1 MTGPEASTESE
12 PVELGGRVHPDAKKL
27 RSDPEAGSRAGNPL
41 IDRIVADKIRF
52 KVSPPDELVDRAERF
67 HRLTLCCQDERR
79 GELAESYRSLGEP
92 ETMVVMLCNQRYLP
106 LLNRWLESCD
116 RRGIQPRER
125 TVVSALDDETLV
137 AARNLGLRSVP
148 ADPSRSDD
156 IAESE
161 KYGDR
166 GFAAVMLYKTLAVVD
181 ALTVAPRVLFQD
193 ADLIWLRDPV
203 TDLNRRSAADLH
215 FMFDGENAGHEPLF
229 VNSGF
234 FLATSTDVTRAVFD
248 TLLHNS
254 AYVLAHRSQQAP
266 LNQILGHF
274 LLHNV
279 LDLAILP
286 ESLYLNG
293 HLFNMK
299 SGLAPA
305 AREWARDG
313 VVVHYSWTGTLP
325 EKLDKLERFGLR

>member
-1 MTGPEASTESE
+1 MTGPGTSTESE
-12 PVELGGRVHPDAKKL
+12 PAELGGRVHPDATKL
-27 RSDPEAGSRAGNPL
+27 RSHRDAARRPGNPL
-41 IDRIVADKIRF
+41 IDRIVAGKIRF
-52 KVSPPDELVDRAERF
+52 KVSPPDSLVDRAERF
-67 HRLTLCCQDERR
+67 HRLTLSCQDERR
-79 GELAESYRSLGEP
+79 GELAEAYRSLGGP
-92 ETMVVMLCNQRYLP
+92 ETLVTMLCNQRYLP
-106 LLNRWLESCD
+106 LLNRWVESCE
-116 RRGIQPRER
+116 RRGIEPRGR
-125 TVVSALDDETLV
+125 TVVSTLDDETLV
-137 AARNLGLRSVP
+137 AARKLGLRSVP

-156 IAESE
+156 IPESE
-161 KYGDR
+161 KYGDG
-166 GFAAVMLYKTLAVVD
+166 GFASVMLYKTLAVVD

-193 ADLIWLRDPV
+193 VDVIWLRDPV
-203 TDLNRRSAADLH
+203 TDLDRRPAADLH
-215 FMFDGENAGHEPLF
+215 FMFDGWNAGHEPLF

-234 FLATSTDVTRAVFD
+234 FLAASTDVTRAVFD

-279 LDLAILP
+279 LDVAILP
-286 ESLYLNG
+286 ESVYLNG

-325 EKLDKLERFGLR
+325 EKLDKLERFELR

>member
-1 MTGPEASTESE
+1 MSSTESE
-12 PVELGGRVHPDAKKL
+12 PVELGGQVHPDAKKL
-27 RSDPEAGSRAGNPL
+27 RSDPGAGPRVGNPL
-41 IDRIVADKIRF
+41 INRIVAGTIRF
-52 KVSPPDELVDRAERF
+52 KMSPPDALFERAERF
-67 HRLTLCCQDERR
+67 HRLTRSCEDERR
-79 GELAESYRSLGEP
+79 GELAESHRSLGEP

-148 ADPSRSDD
+148 ADPTRSDH
-156 IAESE
+156 IPES
-161 KYGDR
+161 KSYGDG
-166 GFAAVMLYKTLAVVD
+166 GFASLMLYKTLVVVD

-193 ADLIWLRDPV
+193 VDLIWLRDPV
-203 TDLNRRSAADLH
+203 TDLDRRPAADLH
-215 FMFDGENAGHEPLF
+215 FMFDGENPLHEPLF

-234 FLATSTDVTRAVFD
+234 FLASSTNVTRAVFD

-286 ESLYLNG
+286 ESVYLNG